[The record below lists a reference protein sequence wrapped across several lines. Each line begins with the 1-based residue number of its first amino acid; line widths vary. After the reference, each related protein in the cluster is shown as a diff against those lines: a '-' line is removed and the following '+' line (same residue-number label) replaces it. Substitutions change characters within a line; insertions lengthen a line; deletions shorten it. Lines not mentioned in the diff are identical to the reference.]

1 LYCPQC
7 KAEYRPGFY
16 ECADCGVPLV
26 YELPSERPLT
36 LEEEEAASPVE
47 VFSTYSQADVMLV
60 KAFLDA
66 EGVPYHL
73 QGELYSGSGIY
84 LTPVILYVARSEA
97 DRVREMLTDHGI
109 E

>member
-1 LYCPQC
+1 
-7 KAEYRPGFY
+7 
-16 ECADCGVPLV
+16 
-26 YELPSERPLT
+26 
-36 LEEEEAASPVE
+36 
-47 VFSTYSQADVMLV
+47 MLV
-60 KAFLDA
+60 KSFLDA

-84 LTPVILYVARSEA
+84 LTPVVLYVARAEA